1 MTTIVMCLHNTRIWE
16 FSIDERLKC
25 FTFYLYSVTALIRS
39 LITVITNYLI
49 TSYRGRLKFHDL
61 RAVMPYVAKR

>member
-16 FSIDERLKC
+16 LSIDERLKF

-39 LITVITNYLI
+39 LMGQKKLAVLP
-49 TSYRGRLKFHDL
+49 GGLKFHDL